1 MTEAE
6 KPAGASFS
14 GTISRTAVSRKK
26 VTKAVKRLQMRIA
39 KAVREGK
46 YGKAKALQRILTH
59 SYYAKLIRTGS
70 IGIRRHIK
78 IKAEANPSDLKFT
91 DYFRKRKSG
100 ASKQAS
106 VFK

>member
-1 MTEAE
+1 MESLKKGKQMTEAE

-59 SYYAKLIRTGS
+59 SYHAC
-70 IGIRRHIK
+70 
-78 IKAEANPSDLKFT
+78 F
-91 DYFRKRKSG
+91 
-100 ASKQAS
+100 
-106 VFK
+106 